1 MDNAGNAS
9 TDGLALSTQPD
20 ANKELI
26 MNKLIVL
33 AYPLVAL
40 MSLAAAVAA
49 HAESPTLD
57 NTTSQV
63 WNQTKTRAQVQAELV
78 AAKADGSIKAWSS
91 SYNPLA
97 MNLNVPPA
105 KTRAQVHATA
115 MADRA
120 ANYSAT
126 WLGEDSGSFELA
138 RVKPAREAGPVLAGM
153 PKSAQ

>member
-20 ANKELI
+20 ATKELI
-26 MNKLIVL
+26 MNKLTVL
-33 AYPLVAL
+33 VYPLVAL

-49 HAESPTLD
+49 HAESPTVD
-57 NTTSQV
+57 NSASQV

-78 AAKADGSIKAWSS
+78 AARADGSIKAWST

-97 MNLNVPPA
+97 MNLNVQPT
-105 KTRAQVHATA
+105 KTRAQMHATA

-126 WLGEDSGSFELA
+126 WFGEDSGSFELA
-138 RVKPAREAGPVLAGM
+138 RAKPAREAGPVLAGM